1 MSDAASIRAQT
12 LARPAGRGAQFG
24 RELRQSQ
31 AAYVLL
37 APFLILFVIILAYP
51 LLTSLY
57 LSLFDA
63 TLNQTPTFVGLSN
76 FVRLFTDG
84 EFLGSVRNTV
94 YFTVFAVIGETVLP
108 LLLAL
113 AMNAR
118 LPFRTVLR
126 TAYFLPVVSSWVVVS
141 LIWSMLFGQQGL
153 VNGVL
158 QTLGL
163 NIQPFL
169 SDPNQAMWIVISV
182 SVWKNLGYYMV
193 IYLAALQGV
202 PQELYEAA
210 AMDGATK
217 WRQIWHVAIP
227 ALRPVIYFVVT
238 ITMIRNMQ
246 LFDQVF
252 IITNGGPLNATL
264 SIVQLLYR
272 HAFVNLEFGYGSA
285 IATFLLVVLVAVALV
300 NRRIHDLIVQ

>member
-1 MSDAASIRAQT
+1 MSDAASIRAPT

>member
-12 LARPAGRGAQFG
+12 LARPAGRGTQFG

-31 AAYVLL
+31 AAYLLL

-94 YFTVFAVIGETVLP
+94 YFTVFAVIGEAVLP

-158 QTLGL
+158 QALGL

-169 SDPNQAMWIVISV
+169 SDPNQAMWIVIAV

-210 AMDGATK
+210 SMDGATK

-285 IATFLLVVLVAVALV
+285 IATFLLVVLVALALV